1 VKVQV
6 QIGLGALQKT
16 PNYQVVLEYLLLPLY
31 LFPEEHLEVTYLV
44 IVPKLNLLILAWR
57 IEVGLGREHVQVQ
70 TPVAAVDAILMFPLI

>member
-16 PNYQVVLEYLLLPLY
+16 LNYQVVLEYLLLPQY

-44 IVPKLNLLILAWR
+44 IIPKLNIPVWR
-57 IEVGLGREHVQVQ
+57 KGVGLGREHVQVLN
-70 TPVAAVDAILMFPLI
+70 PVAAVGIILMFPLT